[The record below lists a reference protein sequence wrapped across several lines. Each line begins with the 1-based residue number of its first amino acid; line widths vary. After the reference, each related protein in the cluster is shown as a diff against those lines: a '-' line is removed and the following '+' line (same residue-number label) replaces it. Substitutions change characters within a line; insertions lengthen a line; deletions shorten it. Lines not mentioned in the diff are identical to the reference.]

1 MPSSGLQECELKQL
15 LELPHRQGALAA
27 GSAAAAT
34 VGAPAADGGVVG
46 PAVAEGRS
54 PVVGQHDDDDDGSA
68 SKHHA
73 ASMSM
78 PPSRA
83 VMRQLHEAGALGTVR
98 ANRRSLQ
105 ASWPFMHACALMD
118 WVHLCPYSPLHSH
131 AHTPPTGLMLT
142 GTLPNAVTALP
153 AGHSSSSGGA
163 AGCCVQPVPPA
174 QCRAENL
181 AAALAA
187 EAADVRTVSEVVLQL
202 LAFRLAAAVPESS
215 AGVHITK
222 APAAAAVPRSLRF
235 TLAFYDAGQTV
246 TQTCLLTQTDGG
258 GGGGG
263 VDTYVLVPQDKV
275 RRPHRK
281 SHCQPW
287 GTKHAYMLQH

>member
-1 MPSSGLQECELKQL
+1 MSILPPTFTRTHL
-15 LELPHRQGALAA
+15 L
-27 GSAAAAT
+27 
-34 VGAPAADGGVVG
+34 
-46 PAVAEGRS
+46 
-54 PVVGQHDDDDDGSA
+54 
-68 SKHHA
+68 
-73 ASMSM
+73 
-78 PPSRA
+78 
-83 VMRQLHEAGALGTVR
+83 
-98 ANRRSLQ
+98 
-105 ASWPFMHACALMD
+105 
-118 WVHLCPYSPLHSH
+118 
-131 AHTPPTGLMLT
+131 PTGLMLT

-174 QCRAENL
+174 QCMAENL

-187 EAADVRTVSEVVLQL
+187 EAADARTISEVVLQL
-202 LAFRLAAAVPESS
+202 LAFRPAAAVPESS

-263 VDTYVLVPQDKV
+263 GGVDMYVLVPQDKV

-287 GTKHAYMLQH
+287 GTKHAYMLLH